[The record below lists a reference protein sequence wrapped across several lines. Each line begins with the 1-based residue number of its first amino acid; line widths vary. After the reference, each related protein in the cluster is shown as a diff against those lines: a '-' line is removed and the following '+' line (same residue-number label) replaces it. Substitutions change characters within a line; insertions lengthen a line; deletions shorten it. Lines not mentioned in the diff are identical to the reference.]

1 MFKSIISWYARFRA
15 SQFLAEGESQIKYQ
29 EDVGVKA
36 ALPDLPENV
45 LTKSQYLGSSL
56 KGEEFYLHIKLGVDT
71 FSLYG
76 NNNELLDRQLN
87 VPVATLL
94 RVIKQAFDD
103 GGIYFPT
110 RDLETRTVT
119 AKYRS
124 KRLLDLVFS
133 TESSLLRFS
142 NDLVYTNCP
151 VRFPESLNFLTQD
164 EHFWISQ
171 YFHYRLK
178 TLCEENEEKRRA
190 ATELELQELL
200 K

>member
-1 MFKSIISWYARFRA
+1 MFKSIIVWWK

-29 EDVGVKA
+29 EDVSVKA

-45 LTKSQYLGSSL
+45 LTKLRT
-56 KGEEFYLHIKLGVDT
+56 KLGVDT

-87 VPVATLL
+87 VPVTTLL
-94 RVIKQAFDD
+94 KVIKQAFDD

-110 RDLETRTVT
+110 RDLETGTV
-119 AKYRS
+119 AVKY
-124 KRLLDLVFS
+124 KEKLLFNLVFS
-133 TESSLLRFS
+133 VESQCLRFS
-142 NDLVYTNCP
+142 NDLVYVNCP
-151 VRFPESLNFLTQD
+151 IRFPESLNFLTQD
-164 EHFWISQ
+164 EHFWIGQ
-171 YFHYRLK
+171 YFHYRLR

-200 K
+200 KVG

>member
-1 MFKSIISWYARFRA
+1 MFKSIITWYARFRA

-29 EDVGVKA
+29 EDVSVKV

-56 KGEEFYLHIKLGVDT
+56 KGEEFYLRTKLGVAT
-71 FSLYG
+71 FSLY
-76 NNNELLDRQLN
+76 NSKNELSERQLN
-87 VPVATLL
+87 VPVVTLL
-94 RVIKQAFDD
+94 KVIKQAFDD

-110 RDLETRTVT
+110 RDPETRTV
-119 AKYRS
+119 AVKY
-124 KRLLDLVFS
+124 KEKLLFNLVFS
-133 TESSLLRFS
+133 TESQCLHFS
-142 NDLVYTNCP
+142 NDLVYVDCP
-151 VRFPESLNFLTQD
+151 IRFPESFNFLTQD

-171 YFHYRLK
+171 YFHYRLR

-190 ATELELQELL
+190 TTELELQELL